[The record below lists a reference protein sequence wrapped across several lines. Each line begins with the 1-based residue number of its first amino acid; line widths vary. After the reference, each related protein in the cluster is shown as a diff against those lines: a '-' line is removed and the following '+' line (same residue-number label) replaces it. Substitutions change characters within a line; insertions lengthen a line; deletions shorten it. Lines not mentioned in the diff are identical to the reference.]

1 MWDKWRRLKACKD
14 ASNGHLQPSFDVSP
28 FGATDASI
36 DSATYQHCPC
46 PLNTCPKN
54 GHTGPLTGESK
65 RSNISKDSKPLPPV
79 ALALPLEPVSATG
92 PPSPARGS
100 AGMPSGG
107 MPPPPSPA
115 GANYQEPPVP
125 TPKQE
130 SRSPETPQCKV
141 EKRKARVGKANVRN
155 NMQSTMLLMCNPAQ
169 NYVKREIES
178 PKDKELHTS
187 GEGQNVP
194 NVDLASEEN
203 SKVTT
208 TASTTCSDE
217 ANQAE
222 NHSDSIESQAHCKHE
237 EASNASREAD
247 KNSELKESPVPPPPK
262 EEPLPPCIA
271 TVAENVKVKNMKR
284 KQSQS
289 KEPVPEAVNPPPA
302 KKNKISSYKDFIRKY
317 SGCFK
322 ISNGKKNVVSTASRV
337 QRPKIKIKSST
348 KKKINASKEQTNNR
362 RIRARKS
369 AIKRVSQSPK
379 KSASKKKPSASAK
392 TAPKILDNLIA
403 KNTIDRVID
412 DVITKSV
419 RTQSDTQQLEAK
431 NVGNK
436 TVRGGTNRRKSTSR
450 RKSETTVAELRA
462 PRRLSTLPK
471 WSNGWM
477 WEGESYQSK
486 VFMNVRFQVQCD
498 CHPTNK
504 KIYVLQSDQT
514 TLVKCYPSMRHREGD
529 LIRPGDC
536 VLLKAGPRKND
547 LPYVAK
553 IASLWENAEDGE
565 MMMSLLW
572 YYRPEHTEQ
581 GRLLTHQPDEVF
593 ASRHKDS
600 NSVACIE
607 DKCYVL
613 TFNEYC
619 SFTYKY

>member
-1 MWDKWRRLKACKD
+1 MEVGIEERPRLVPLPDPYPRIRKQPPS
-14 ASNGHLQPSFDVSP
+14 SNLSP
-28 FGATDASI
+28 DM
-36 DSATYQHCPC
+36 HCPC

-115 GANYQEPPVP
+115 GANYQQPPVP

-194 NVDLASEEN
+194 NVDLASDEN

-222 NHSDSIESQAHCKHE
+222 NHSDSVESQAQCKHE
-237 EASNASREAD
+237 EALNASPEAD

-262 EEPLPPCIA
+262 EEPLPPCTA

-322 ISNGKKNVVSTASRV
+322 ISNGKKNLVSKASRV

-348 KKKINASKEQTNNR
+348 KKKINVSKEQTNNR

-379 KSASKKKPSASAK
+379 KSASKKKQSASAK

-450 RKSETTVAELRA
+450 RKSETTVTELRA

-581 GRLLTHQPDEVF
+581 GRLLTDQPDEVF

-619 SFTYKY
+619 R